1 MLVSEQG
8 IPEGQYTQ
16 IVYTALKE
24 ERYHDAI
31 RILSIELQNFP
42 RSRAITS
49 LLAYSYYHIQNFTQ
63 AQLMYMQLTKICPHV
78 EEYKVYYAQSLY
90 KAGMYQ
96 EAMRAAAR
104 VDNPQYTQ
112 KMLHLQALIKY
123 ALDETRSCKTL
134 LDQCLQ
140 DDPHVMIN
148 YAAISFKEAN
158 YEEAQI
164 KYTEALNS
172 LGYHPD
178 LAYNIALCYYMQKN
192 FDLASKYVNQII
204 EKGRVEHPELSIGSI
219 TDGIDVRS
227 VGNCRI
233 LLETF
238 LIEAFNLRCAIEYN
252 RKNMPASKIALSD
265 MPPRLEHE
273 LDPVTL
279 HNVALIN
286 MDKNPNDGFRK
297 LSFLLAHPPFPPETF
312 ANLLLLRCQY
322 QHYDLAADILAEN
335 SHLTFNNKLLSQDL
349 YEYLDACINIL
360 TSPEE
365 AYRKFDDLTN
375 KHIDNLRR
383 LTKNIQDINLTKDSS
398 NFSERL
404 REAMNA
410 YDAGLEDYIPVL
422 MQMARI
428 YWDRD
433 NYPAVEALLRQSAE
447 FCSEHETWKLNVA
460 HVFFMQENQWKFAIQ
475 YYAPIVEKNKKDI
488 LKVPAIVLANLCV
501 AYIMTSQN
509 SDAEELMRKI
519 EKEEEKQAKQ
529 GYLFTDQQYL
539 MGAGLDFDSSDLN
552 NSTTHAQQQYKNN
565 KQSHYHLCIVNLVIG
580 TLYCAKGNFEFGISR
595 IIKSLEPYDKKID
608 RDTWYYAKRCF
619 LALAENIAKQM
630 QSNLKDES
638 LREIIEFFEAVE
650 LIGKNIELGNTQG
663 STLTATPTTTL
674 STTNNNSQD
683 GTGKGSLLGATTIAT
698 ADGNKTTQNRSGS
711 TTVVNDENLEI
722 INDDETNNVA
732 WEARQLRALY
742 LKIVGV

>member
-1 MLVSEQG
+1 M
-8 IPEGQYTQ
+8 
-16 IVYTALKE
+16 
-24 ERYHDAI
+24 
-31 RILSIELQNFP
+31 
-42 RSRAITS
+42 
-49 LLAYSYYHIQNFTQ
+49 
-63 AQLMYMQLTKICPHV
+63 
-78 EEYKVYYAQSLY
+78 
-90 KAGMYQ
+90 
-96 EAMRAAAR
+96 
-104 VDNPQYTQ
+104 
-112 KMLHLQALIKY
+112 
-123 ALDETRSCKTL
+123 
-134 LDQCLQ
+134 
-140 DDPHVMIN
+140 
-148 YAAISFKEAN
+148 
-158 YEEAQI
+158 
-164 KYTEALNS
+164 
-172 LGYHPD
+172 
-178 LAYNIALCYYMQKN
+178 
-192 FDLASKYVNQII
+192 
-204 EKGRVEHPELSIGSI
+204 SIGSI